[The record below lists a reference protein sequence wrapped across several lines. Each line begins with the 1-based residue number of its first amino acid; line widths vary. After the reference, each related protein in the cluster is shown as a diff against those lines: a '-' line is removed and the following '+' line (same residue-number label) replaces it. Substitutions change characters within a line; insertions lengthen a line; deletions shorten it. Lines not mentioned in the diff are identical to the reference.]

1 MKGHAAMLAANSMWG
16 LMAPLAKFVMIGGAV
31 SSLVMTDL
39 RVFGAMVLFWIFS
52 FFQKPEHVGHKDL
65 MKLFVASLLAIVFN
79 QGSYIFGVGLTSP
92 VDASIITTSM
102 PLIAM
107 ILAAI
112 FLKEPITG
120 RKILGIAVGASGALL
135 LILGSSQA
143 AASSASKGDN
153 PLLGDVFVLLA
164 QCSYAFYFVLF
175 KNFVAKYS
183 AVTVMKWMFTYAFIC
198 LLPFSYN
205 SLLSTDW
212 LSLDGARIASILFV
226 VVGATFL
233 SYILI
238 IVGQKNLRPTVAG
251 MYNYIQPLV
260 ATIVAI
266 CWGMDSFNL
275 TKMLSVVM
283 IFGGVWLVTSSKSRA
298 QGFQV
303 ALDGHRGGRHLGHDV
318 HFDPCA
324 DRERTYAAGD
334 FPVALPHSLRGYLV
348 HFASNI
354 ALPHVARRRLDAV
367 GGRDGRFALFSDG
380 EYRPRSDAYHK
391 CGFYCL

>member
-1 MKGHAAMLAANSMWG
+1 MLAANSMWG
-16 LMAPLAKFVMIGGAV
+16 LMAPLAKFVMMGGAV

-39 RVFGAMVLFWIFS
+39 RVFGAMILFWLFS

-65 MKLFVASLLAIVFN
+65 MKLFAASLLAIVFN

-120 RKILGIAVGASGALL
+120 KKILGIAVGASGALL

-143 AASSASKGDN
+143 GAVASRGDN
-153 PLLGDVFVLLA
+153 PILGDIFVLLA

-205 SLLSTDW
+205 SLLATDW
-212 LSLDGARIASILFV
+212 LALDGARIASILFV

-251 MYNYIQPLV
+251 MYNYVQPLV
-260 ATIVAI
+260 ATIVAV
-266 CWGMDSFNL
+266 CWGMDSFSVS
-275 TKMLSVVM
+275 KIFSVVL
-283 IFGGVWLVTSSKSRA
+283 IFGGVYLVTSSRSRA
-298 QGFQV
+298 EMEAYKASKQAKQV
-303 ALDGHRGGRHLGHDV
+303 D
-318 HFDPCA
+318 
-324 DRERTYAAGD
+324 
-334 FPVALPHSLRGYLV
+334 
-348 HFASNI
+348 
-354 ALPHVARRRLDAV
+354 
-367 GGRDGRFALFSDG
+367 
-380 EYRPRSDAYHK
+380 
-391 CGFYCL
+391 

>member
-1 MKGHAAMLAANSMWG
+1 MDTAKMKGHVAMLAANSMWG

-39 RVFGAMVLFWIFS
+39 RVFGAMILFWIFS
-52 FFQKPEHVGHKDL
+52 FFQKPEHVGYKDL

-79 QGSYIFGVGLTSP
+79 QGSYIFGVGMTSP

-112 FLKEPITG
+112 FLKEPITSK
-120 RKILGIAVGASGALL
+120 KILGIAVGASGALL

-143 AASSASKGDN
+143 SGTTVKGDN

-175 KNFVAKYS
+175 KNFVTKYS

-198 LLPFSYN
+198 LLPFSYS
-205 SLLSTDW
+205 SLLATDW
-212 LSLDGARIASILFV
+212 LALDGARIASILFV

-275 TKMLSVVM
+275 TKVLSVVM
-283 IFGGVWLVTSSKSRA
+283 IFGGVWLVTSSRSRA
-298 QGFQV
+298 EME
-303 ALDGHRGGRHLGHDV
+303 A
-318 HFDPCA
+318 
-324 DRERTYAAGD
+324 YKAAKGD
-334 FPVALPHSLRGYLV
+334 KGVEKA
-348 HFASNI
+348 
-354 ALPHVARRRLDAV
+354 
-367 GGRDGRFALFSDG
+367 
-380 EYRPRSDAYHK
+380 E
-391 CGFYCL
+391 

>member
-1 MKGHAAMLAANSMWG
+1 MDTAKMKGHVAMLAANSMWG
-16 LMAPLAKFVMIGGAV
+16 LMASLAKFVMIGGAV

-39 RVFGAMVLFWIFS
+39 RVFGAMILFWIFS

-79 QGSYIFGVGLTSP
+79 QGSYIFGVGMTSP

-120 RKILGIAVGASGALL
+120 KKILGIAVGASGALL

-143 AASSASKGDN
+143 SGTTVKGDN

-175 KNFVAKYS
+175 KNFVTKYS

-198 LLPFSYN
+198 LLPFSYS
-205 SLLSTDW
+205 SLLATDW
-212 LSLDGARIASILFV
+212 LALDGARIASILFV

-275 TKMLSVVM
+275 TKVLSVVM
-283 IFGGVWLVTSSKSRA
+283 IFGGVWLVTSSRSRA
-298 QGFQV
+298 EME
-303 ALDGHRGGRHLGHDV
+303 A
-318 HFDPCA
+318 
-324 DRERTYAAGD
+324 YKAAKGD
-334 FPVALPHSLRGYLV
+334 KGVEKA
-348 HFASNI
+348 
-354 ALPHVARRRLDAV
+354 
-367 GGRDGRFALFSDG
+367 
-380 EYRPRSDAYHK
+380 E
-391 CGFYCL
+391 